1 MFNYNEKI
9 KNIILKFYT
18 SIIDLLPKYSTSE
31 NYWNHNIVDTPING
45 FKNINDSI
53 QHLKW
58 RNIQYL
64 NSTKIVN
71 LNKYNN
77 KVVLDFGCGPG
88 NDLVNV
94 CLNSKPKKLLAFD
107 VSKKAISLAR
117 KRVKLHNF
125 KIDFLEGPEKKL
137 KIPISDKSIDVIH
150 TMGVLHHIEDLSSV
164 FKEFKRILKK
174 NGFIQVMV
182 YNKNSIWYHLHVAYE
197 VKIKMGLWP
206 KKSLNYIFSKTVDG
220 FKCPIAYCFTQDE
233 FKALCKKNG
242 FSCELLGISTSLFE
256 MEKLKLKWEALRHK
270 NLDQKSR
277 NFLEHI
283 IFSMNGEPIYKKKK
297 AGINSYYKLKII

>member
-125 KIDFLEGPEKKL
+125 KIDFIEGPEKKL

-150 TMGVLHHIEDLSSV
+150 TMGVLHHIEDLSGV

-174 NGFIQVMV
+174 NGFIQVIV
-182 YNKNSIWYHLHVAYE
+182 YNKNSIWYH
-197 VKIKMGLWP
+197 
-206 KKSLNYIFSKTVDG
+206 
-220 FKCPIAYCFTQDE
+220 
-233 FKALCKKNG
+233 
-242 FSCELLGISTSLFE
+242 
-256 MEKLKLKWEALRHK
+256 
-270 NLDQKSR
+270 
-277 NFLEHI
+277 
-283 IFSMNGEPIYKKKK
+283 
-297 AGINSYYKLKII
+297 